1 MSRSIGEKLGWKSGM
16 KVLIDGA
23 PAGLPLALE
32 AAAEGPF
39 DLLLV
44 FVPDTA
50 SVPAAASLADRHYRD
65 GARLWFAD
73 PKKSGARRS
82 DISRDHG
89 WAPVEARDLLPVSQV
104 ALDEDWSALR
114 FRHRREIPKL
124 TRRSEPQP
132 PAS

>member
-1 MSRSIGEKLGWKSGM
+1 MSKSIGEKLGWKPGM
-16 KVLIDGA
+16 RVLVEGA
-23 PAGLPLALE
+23 PADLPLGLQ

-44 FVPDTA
+44 FVADTA
-50 SVPAAASLADRHYRD
+50 AVPAAASVADRCYRD
-65 GARLWFAD
+65 GARLWFAY

-82 DISRDHG
+82 DISRDQG
-89 WAPVEARDLLPVSQV
+89 WGPVEARGLLPVSQV
-104 ALDEDWSALR
+104 ALDNAWSALR
-114 FRHRREIPKL
+114 FRHRREIPRL